1 MCHVIFTRARERHE
15 PKLEEVDYF
24 TTSSFTSATASSP
37 TIWAPTERCGEVGED
52 DLAIV
57 INPTAWWQFRLI
69 DFIVIKKN

>member
-1 MCHVIFTRARERHE
+1 MCHVILTRARESHE

-24 TTSSFTSATASSP
+24 ATSSFTSATASS
-37 TIWAPTERCGEVGED
+37 PTERCGEVGED

-57 INPTAWWQFRLI
+57 INPTAWWQFGLI